1 MTRILYKENY
11 TEKYIILNIF
21 WKFFFIS
28 FTLLRGFYRTVFQL
42 SQRNF
47 DPPDS
52 FCTAC
57 SWSTENDSYCW
68 EPQPTDRL
76 PLWGIRKRCILLW
89 TARSNLLRSKVGRPQ
104 DRKGS
109 LQRFYHNRHRRNIQ
123 DGSSCPWLSNS
134 SVISFLSKFRQMYLR
149 WTSSLLVLS

>member
-1 MTRILYKENY
+1 MAFTEWFSSFHKETLALQIL
-11 TEKYIILNIF
+11 F
-21 WKFFFIS
+21 A
-28 FTLLRGFYRTVFQL
+28 QL
-42 SQRNF
+42 SALQRDFCKRFCHPSHRNF
-47 DPPDS
+47 YPPC
-52 FCTAC
+52 FLCIAC

-134 SVISFLSKFRQMYLR
+134 SVILFLSKFRQRYLR
-149 WTSSLLVLS
+149 WTSSLLVLF